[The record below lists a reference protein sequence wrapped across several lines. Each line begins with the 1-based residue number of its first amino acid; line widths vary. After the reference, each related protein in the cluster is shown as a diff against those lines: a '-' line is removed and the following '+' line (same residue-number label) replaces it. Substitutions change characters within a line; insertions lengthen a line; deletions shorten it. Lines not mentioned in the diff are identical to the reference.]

1 MKCRRVITYRLLASM
16 ACHPHPPLR
25 APPFRRAGARGGPVV
40 HRGTAAAA
48 PDRPDRLHL
57 ALDVGDDRPIAVPLQ
72 PLVDERAQHHL
83 EAHRSLQSRD
93 RLAREHARPIQDLL
107 GENEQ
112 DPGLVLEHRHLR
124 VWGTC
129 RMPGACWAVSGV
141 RHILRSS
148 YVTYIMIDNPPAISR
163 RGGQEAA

>member
-1 MKCRRVITYRLLASM
+1 MKCRRVITSRLLPSM
-16 ACHPHPPLR
+16 ARPPPPPLR
-25 APPFRRAGARGGPVV
+25 ASPPRRADAWGGAVTRGG
-40 HRGTAAAA
+40 TSAAP

-57 ALDVGDDRPIAVPLQ
+57 ALDVGDDGPIAVPLQ

-124 VWGTC
+124 V
-129 RMPGACWAVSGV
+129 RGV
-141 RHILRSS
+141 RQYIYILLCNLYHDCR
-148 YVTYIMIDNPPAISR
+148 R
-163 RGGQEAA
+163 RGAETNRPDPSGDPAGG

>member
-16 ACHPHPPLR
+16 ARHPHPPLR
-25 APPFRRAGARGGPVV
+25 ASPPRRADAWGGAVTR
-40 HRGTAAAA
+40 RGTSAAA

-57 ALDVGDDRPIAVPLQ
+57 ALDVGDDGPIAVPLQ

-83 EAHRSLQSRD
+83 EAHRSLQSSD

-124 VWGTC
+124 V
-129 RMPGACWAVSGV
+129 RGV
-141 RHILRSS
+141 RHIFISC
-148 YVTYIMIDNPPAISR
+148 YVTYIMIVG
-163 RGGQEAA
+163 RGGGDETTVGSLRGSGRRVMR